1 MLGDFNMILR
11 ASEKNNSNIDRR
23 AMNLF
28 HTFVS
33 DHELKDIYMHCRLFT
48 WSNERKVP
56 TMSRIDR
63 CLVSVDW
70 DIMNPDS
77 VLQALSSAVS
87 DHAQLHLSLNAA
99 HRPKR
104 RFRFELVWPKL
115 ERFLEAVQEAWQC
128 DSSISDPFKRMDALP
143 EYGPLSSGL
152 GTAENQ

>member
-1 MLGDFNMILR
+1 MDSHAITGLVHTLDQASWWITVVYGPQSVKEKELFLAELAVRRSLCSGPWLLLGDFNMILR

-87 DHAQLHLSLNAA
+87 DHTPLHLSLNAA
-99 HRPKR
+99 HKPK
-104 RFRFELVWPKL
+104 
-115 ERFLEAVQEAWQC
+115 
-128 DSSISDPFKRMDALP
+128 
-143 EYGPLSSGL
+143 
-152 GTAENQ
+152 